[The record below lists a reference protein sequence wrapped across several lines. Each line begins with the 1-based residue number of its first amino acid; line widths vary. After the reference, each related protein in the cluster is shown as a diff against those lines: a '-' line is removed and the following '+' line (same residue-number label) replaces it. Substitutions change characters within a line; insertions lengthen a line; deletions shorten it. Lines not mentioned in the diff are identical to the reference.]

1 MSKKTET
8 NIQKLDMAARAADG
22 YMYGISAK
30 DREARSNRSARY
42 IPEDEEI
49 LVKQSFKDEVDINN
63 ILDKYSRTGVLPET
77 RSAIGQYLDLTNLP
91 DYQTALN
98 TVIQADEM
106 FDELP
111 AQVRDRFK
119 NDPINLIEFMKNDE
133 NYEEAV
139 ALGLLDA
146 SAVERRRSIKTP
158 EAKPQGSPAA
168 GDGVPKT

>member
-8 NIQKLDMAARAADG
+8 TFQKPDMATRASDG
-22 YMYGISAK
+22 YMYGLSAK
-30 DREARSNRSARY
+30 DREARSARSARF

-77 RSAIGQYLDLTNLP
+77 RSAIAQYLDLIKLP
-91 DYQTALN
+91 DYETALN

-119 NDPINLIEFMKNDE
+119 NDPVNLINFMKDDS
-133 NYEEAV
+133 NYDEAV
-139 ALGLLDA
+139 KLGLMDEA
-146 SAVERRRSIKTP
+146 AVARRSAIKTP
-158 EAKPQGSPAA
+158 EAKTQGSPAV